1 MLALVLAA
9 ALAQTSPVLSYD
21 AALAQAKERNLDLKA
36 MQARL
41 DQSRLLSRKAW
52 AGYLPTLTVGGSYQ
66 HNNVEAKISLPTGY
80 YVRDV
85 AAPQGPVFD
94 PSRDPGLDN
103 PPGKQTSFLLVPSG
117 LATAT

>member
-9 ALAQTSPVLSYD
+9 ALAQSSPVLTYD

-66 HNNVEAKISLPTGY
+66 HNNVAATISQATVYQVREMKSDTGLPT
-80 YVRDV
+80 
-85 AAPQGPVFD
+85 D
-94 PSRDPGLDN
+94 PSQPIGPNN
-103 PPGKQTSFLLVPSG
+103 PPG
-117 LATAT
+117 